1 MHDALKIIAKSEGVR
16 FTGAVLV
23 KLVLKTSLNI
33 VVDNINILV
42 PVWPGVLVVE
52 ANGVTELVD
61 HNTIVDT
68 A

>member
-16 FTGAVLV
+16 LTGAVLV
-23 KLVLKTSLNI
+23 KLVLKTSLNV
-33 VVDNINILV
+33 VVDNINILI
-42 PVWPGVLVVE
+42 PVWPGVLMVE
-52 ANGVTELVD
+52 ANGVTELMD